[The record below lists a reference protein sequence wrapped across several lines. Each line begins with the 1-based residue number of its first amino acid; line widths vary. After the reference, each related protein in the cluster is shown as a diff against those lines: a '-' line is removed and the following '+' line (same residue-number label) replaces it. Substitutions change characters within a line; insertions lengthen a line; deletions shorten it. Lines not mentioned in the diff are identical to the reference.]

1 VSRAYRSRLPAVLGA
16 LARATDAGLT
26 AAASVLQARVKRDLA
41 AGYTSG
47 DFVTGNVLNSVTVSP
62 ITQEGPL
69 RVIRVGTNAKRN
81 GVSYPL
87 AWELGHLN
95 TFTRRFER
103 KEVWVPALVAE
114 RATMARAFRQAATLS
129 LRAR

>member
-1 VSRAYRSRLPAVLGA
+1 MSRAYRSTLPAVLAA
-16 LARATDAGLT
+16 LGRATDAGLV
-26 AAASVLQARVKRDLA
+26 AAASVLQTRVKRDLA

-47 DFVTGNVLNSVTVSP
+47 AFVTGNVLNSVNVSRV
-62 ITQEGPL
+62 TQEGPL
-69 RVIRVGTNAKRN
+69 RVIRVGTNAKRH

-114 RATMARAFRQAATLS
+114 RANMARAFRQAATLT
-129 LRAR
+129 LRGR